1 MRPLIPSSIRQLRM
15 PLMTLIG
22 IFIALMFLAVNATGQ
37 TATTSR
43 PFAPDD
49 LFRIRRV
56 GATAWSPNGLFATI
70 EFSKESRWLE
80 GVPTNDI
87 SLLDVKTRSLRALSS
102 NASAYVGF
110 FNAVWSPD
118 SRRVAFLS
126 IDRKAVVRV
135 WVWTVGTLA
144 PRMLPNID
152 ARVGFGESAI
162 AWISGDRLAIM
173 AWARGAARSG
183 RLYTGVL
190 KGRNSV
196 DGWERAIEGSGASVS
211 VLESQSTATSIIPSI
226 ELLSVDLGSGQ
237 RKILTRGRLHALRV
251 TSDGCCISLLSE
263 DPEQSVASYFETVA
277 RAGDVE
283 AGYAAVNWG
292 VKRHLID
299 ASSGA
304 EVARS
309 AADLAPKPQPK
320 RAVPP
325 PPRADARLLSQSH
338 AGDAALY
345 TANGSDGSHL
355 WLLGGAGRATSF
367 SHEIWR
373 GNEWMSELKLGRT
386 QSVTYKAQDGTPLNA
401 WLLLPINH
409 VEGARVP
416 VVTIVYPGTVYGSNV
431 PSGVSPFRVNFE
443 HPQLFAALGYAVL
456 FASMPAAKEPTQSHA
471 LPALLN
477 GVIPAIDA
485 AIASGIADPDR
496 IAVMGHSDGGF
507 AVLGLITQTNR
518 FRSAMASASFSN
530 FVSLYGTFYGQYRH
544 GDSGSPKAGQLLR
557 TLQLEKGHMGMG
569 GPPWSEPDRYRED
582 SAINFVHKVETPLLL
597 IHGELDF
604 IPIQQAEEFFTALFR
619 QDKRAQLV
627 RYAGEGHLISD
638 RENVLDLW
646 RRIDMWLKETMAPRP
661 KID

>member
-1 MRPLIPSSIRQLRM
+1 MKPLIPSSIRRVRV
-15 PLMTLIG
+15 PLILIG
-22 IFIALMFLAVNATGQ
+22 LFIALVFLAVNATGQ

-56 GATAWSPNGLFATI
+56 GATAWSPDGLFATI
-70 EFSKESRWLE
+70 EFSRESRWLE

-87 SLLDVKTRSLRALSS
+87 SVLDVKTRSLRALSPKG
-102 NASAYVGF
+102 SAYLGF

-126 IDRKAVVRV
+126 VDRKAVVRV
-135 WVWTVGTLA
+135 WVWTVGTPSPSMLA
-144 PRMLPNID
+144 NID
-152 ARVGFGESAI
+152 ARIGLNDPPI
-162 AWISGDRLAIM
+162 AWIDDYRLAIM
-173 AWARGAARSG
+173 AWERGAARSG
-183 RLYTGVL
+183 PLYTRVL
-190 KGRNSV
+190 RGRNVV
-196 DGWERAIEGSGASVS
+196 DSWERAIEGSGASVS
-211 VLESQSTATSIIPSI
+211 VLESQSTATSTIPSI

-292 VKRHLID
+292 TKRHLID
-299 ASSGA
+299 ARSGA
-304 EVARS
+304 EMSRAGENIAS
-309 AADLAPKPQPK
+309 KPQPN
-320 RAVPP
+320 RVAAT
-325 PPRADARLLSQSH
+325 PPRSDARLLSQTPS
-338 AGDAALY
+338 GDAALY
-345 TANGSDGSHL
+345 IADGPDGSHL
-355 WLLGGAGRATSF
+355 WLSGGAGRALSL
-367 SHEIWR
+367 SHVIWR
-373 GNEWMSELKLGRT
+373 ANEWMSEIKLGRAE
-386 QSVTYKAQDGTPLNA
+386 SLSYKAQDGTPLTG
-401 WLLLPINH
+401 WLLLPVNH
-409 VEGARVP
+409 VQGARVP

-456 FASMPAAKEPTQSHA
+456 FASMPAAKEPTQAHA

-661 KID
+661 KSA